1 MFANCTPVTPQRF
14 RALSAY
20 VEQEDALVGSL
31 TVRET
36 LDYAAR
42 LSLSTPISKLERQQ
56 RVKMLIE
63 KFGLAGQAN
72 DLIGTPIKKGIS
84 GGQKRRVSVAAQ
96 LITNPKVLFLDE
108 PTSGLDSTAALDIIS
123 YLKTI
128 AKDYDV
134 SPG

>member
-42 LSLSTPISKLERQQ
+42 LSLSTPITKLERQQ

>member
-1 MFANCTPVTPQRF
+1 VFANCTPVTPQRF